1 MSFQSL
7 SLRRVLALTLLSG
20 IAILLVAVPNLVV
33 KNPSAQSCQSDCT
46 GLPGLPPQTPAA
58 RSYDEFVNLA
68 YQGAYGRSGTCL
80 ERRTEYNRLQTAAGN
95 GTLLAEAKRFVATL
109 FMTQASYD
117 AQDLTTYLQTTEYQ
131 NRNPQDNS
139 DRASI
144 ESFVADLYR
153 AFLQREPDLAGQCF
167 WANDVCTE
175 GRKKGI
181 RAFEVSIEF
190 ESLVNGLFAGT
201 RPLTFCPHNTFLD
214 PETCTCE
221 SL

>member
-1 MSFQSL
+1 MSFQL
-7 SLRRVLALTLLSG
+7 ASLRHVLALLSG
-20 IAILLVAVPNLVV
+20 IALLLVAVPNFVV
-33 KNPSAQSCQSDCT
+33 QNPSAQSCQSDCS
-46 GLPGLPPQTPAA
+46 GLPGLPPQSPAP
-58 RSYDEFVNLA
+58 RSYDEFIDLA
-68 YQGAYGRSGTCL
+68 YQGAYGRQGTCI
-80 ERRTEYNRLQTAAGN
+80 ERRNEYNRLVTAASG
-95 GTLLAEAKRFVATL
+95 GTLLAEARRFVATL

-131 NRNPQDNS
+131 QRNPQDHT

-144 ESFVADLYR
+144 ESFIADLYR

-167 WANDVCTE
+167 WANNVCSE

-190 ESLVNGLFAGT
+190 GNLVNGLFAGT
-201 RPLTFCPHNTFLD
+201 RPLTFCPRGMFLD
-214 PETCTCE
+214 TSTCTCE